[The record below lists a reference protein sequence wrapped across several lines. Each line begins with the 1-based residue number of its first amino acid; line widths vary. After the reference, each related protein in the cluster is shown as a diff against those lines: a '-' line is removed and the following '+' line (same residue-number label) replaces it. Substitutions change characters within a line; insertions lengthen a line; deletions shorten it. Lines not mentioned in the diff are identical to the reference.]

1 MSLYMSSGEQGRPC
15 VRVQGWVDVLCLL
28 PSPKLS
34 RLPSCPQRGFQLQT
48 SLRPDKV
55 VTALLLGLWIHSRV
69 GRGFAGTLAEGQNA
83 NRALG
88 VLVQVKHV
96 AFQRVAPHT
105 PHHWSCFLHRVFSKS
120 SLLLQC
126 PEQSSVKCLSIQLK
140 SSAPCFQCCF
150 LATCGTLA
158 ASA

>member
-15 VRVQGWVDVLCLL
+15 IRVQGWVDVLCLL

-83 NRALG
+83 NRALE

-105 PHHWSCFLHRVFSKS
+105 PHPTPLVLLPTPSVFQELPAFTVPGAELCKM
-120 SLLLQC
+120 
-126 PEQSSVKCLSIQLK
+126 PVYPTKK
-140 SSAPCFQCCF
+140 
-150 LATCGTLA
+150 
-158 ASA
+158 